1 MGEDVPSTVTCTQ
14 QVFSTFGFFPSFLY
28 MARDVSFLEAPSLQ
42 LSLFTAG
49 KDEDQVGGSDLPW
62 DDIYKISTIHMQD
75 KCKAAFET
83 RVPYFKQVLSLPAN
97 L

>member
-1 MGEDVPSTVTCTQ
+1 MPSTVPAHSRC
-14 QVFSTFGFFPSFLY
+14 SAHLAASPAFLY
-28 MARDVSFLEAPSLQ
+28 MAKDASFFEAVSPQ
-42 LSLFTAG
+42 LSRFTAG

-75 KCKAAFET
+75 KYESAFEAG
-83 RVPYFKQVLSLPAN
+83 VPYFKQVLSLPAN